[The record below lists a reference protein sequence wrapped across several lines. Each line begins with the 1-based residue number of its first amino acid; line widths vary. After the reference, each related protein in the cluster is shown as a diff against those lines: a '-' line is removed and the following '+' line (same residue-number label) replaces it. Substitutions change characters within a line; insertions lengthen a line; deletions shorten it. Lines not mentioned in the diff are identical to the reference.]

1 MTQTS
6 FGLSQEKRLGSA
18 ACAELEV
25 EGLGKFAVGQVA
37 AIGRA
42 PESQVVLNLSSISRN
57 HARIFYE
64 GGHYWIKDLD
74 SANGT
79 SINGKRVKLQMLS
92 DQDRICFGDAKS
104 VFRTAAARAAGPTPL
119 GQDPL
124 AGTETAIPDG
134 TPTGE
139 LGAHLSIR
147 EGAQAG
153 TANPSS
159 SQDAIPG
166 GAEIQALAGKI
177 ESLQAENELLQREIK
192 QYRSTATGMSA
203 ATAAASDHA
212 EIERL
217 RNLVNRLE
225 RALADS
231 NLRLRNL
238 QQRLDGTT

>member
-1 MTQTS
+1 MIYKMTQTS
-6 FGLSQEKRLGSA
+6 FGLNEEKRPVSA
-18 ACAELEV
+18 AWAELEV
-25 EGLGKFAVGQVA
+25 EGLGKFTIGQVA
-37 AIGRA
+37 TIGRA
-42 PESQVVLNLSSISRN
+42 PESQVVLDLSSVSRN

-79 SINGKRVKLQMLS
+79 SINGKRVKLQMLA

-104 VFRTAAARAAGPTPL
+104 VFRTAARAAGPTPL
-119 GQDPL
+119 GRDPL

-134 TPTGE
+134 TPTG
-139 LGAHLSIR
+139 GLSGGLPIR

-153 TANPSS
+153 PANSGS

-166 GAEIQALAGKI
+166 GAEIQALARKI
-177 ESLQAENELLQREIK
+177 ESLQAENKLLRLEIK
-192 QYRSTATGMSA
+192 QYRST

-217 RNLVNRLE
+217 RILVNRLE